1 MKELLTRYPALSA
14 CGADIEALIA
24 TLSAGFKAGGKLL
37 LCGNGGSAS
46 DCEHIAGEL
55 LKSFVLP
62 RRPEA
67 TLAAALADDEEGGYI
82 LSHLQQGLPTI
93 SLPSQIGVST
103 AFVNDVAADTVY
115 AQLVYAY
122 GTPNDVLWC
131 LSTSGNS
138 RNAVLAAKVAKARG
152 MKVVALTGA
161 KDSKLSAIADVTVK
175 VPETETFKVQELHLP
190 VYHTV
195 CLTLEREFFS
205 EV

>member
-1 MKELLTRYPALSA
+1 MNELITRYPALA
-14 CGADIEALIA
+14 VCRADIEALID
-24 TLSAGFKAGGKLL
+24 TLTASFKAGGKLL

-55 LKSFVLP
+55 LKSFVLT
-62 RRPEA
+62 RRPDDA
-67 TLAAALADDEEGGYI
+67 LAAALADDEEGGYI

-122 GTPNDVLWC
+122 GKTEDVLWC

-161 KDSKLSAIADVTVK
+161 KESKLSAIADVTVK

-195 CLTLEREFFS
+195 CLTLERTFFQ
-205 EV
+205 EA

>member
-1 MKELLTRYPALSA
+1 MNELLTRYPALA
-14 CGADIEALIA
+14 DCRTDIEALIA
-24 TLSAGFKAGGKLL
+24 TLSESFKAGGKLL
-37 LCGNGGSAS
+37 LCGNGGSAA

-62 RRPEA
+62 RRPDA
-67 TLAAALADDEEGGYI
+67 ALAAALAGDEEGGYI

-122 GTPNDVLWC
+122 GTPRDVLWC

-138 RNAVLAAKVAKARG
+138 RNAVLAAKVAKACG

-161 KDSKLSAIADVTVK
+161 KESKLSAIADVTVR
-175 VPETETFKVQELHLP
+175 VPETETFKVQEYHLP

-195 CLTLEREFFS
+195 CLALEQEFFP

>member
-1 MKELLTRYPALSA
+1 MNELITRYPALA
-14 CGADIEALIA
+14 VCREDIEALIDIL
-24 TLSAGFKAGGKLL
+24 TESFRAGGKLL

-55 LKSFVLP
+55 LKSFVLT
-62 RRPEA
+62 RRPDA
-67 TLAAALADDEEGGYI
+67 TLVAALADDEEGGYI
-82 LSHLQQGLPTI
+82 LDRLQQGLPTI

-115 AQLVYAY
+115 AQLTYAY
-122 GTPNDVLWC
+122 GKPCDVLWC

-161 KDSKLSAIADVTVK
+161 KESKLSALADVTVK

-195 CLTLEREFFS
+195 CLTLERTFFP
-205 EV
+205 ED